1 MSDRPSLRHPPIL
14 LATWFGSGYLRPAP
28 GTWGTVAGL
37 PFAWGILHW
46 TGPAV
51 LIAAALAL
59 FGAGFW
65 AANRFDALTDGHDA
79 SEIVVDE
86 VVGIWLTLGLI
97 GLAEPL
103 TWIAWGAGFVLFRLF
118 DIVKPF
124 PIRLVD
130 RSVAGGFGVMADDL
144 LAGLL
149 AGGVGILLFRLWP
162 ALQQL

>member
-59 FGAGFW
+59 FGAGIW

>member
-59 FGAGFW
+59 FGAGVW
-65 AANRFDALTDGHDA
+65 AADRFDALTDGHDA

-97 GLAEPL
+97 GLVEPL

-130 RSVAGGFGVMADDL
+130 RAVGGGFGVMADDL